1 MRRLLTSRRAGSL
14 GASLGISSRAL
25 RLPLAPDVAVVGVAS
40 VVAKGEALSFRVV
53 EGEGSPDAATTQATR
68 VEGGTQEIRF
78 IPSIGTNCSAALRVT
93 GGPFDTLPCSVRYT
107 FDAIAAYVRFA
118 RTTLPKLEKAWAAP
132 HRADPVKQAVLDV
145 MGLRGDGAAGMEKPV
160 PRCTMDQAR
169 LKTREVARAQG
180 VALPVYLHM
189 FDASTIKRIDLLVG
203 RYLDRSD
210 NFAAPDIKPCME

>member
-1 MRRLLTSRRAGSL
+1 MLPWLT
-14 GASLGISSRAL
+14 IAL
-25 RLPLAPDVAVVGVAS
+25 
-40 VVAKGEALSFRVV
+40 
-53 EGEGSPDAATTQATR
+53 TTCVIA
-68 VEGGTQEIRF
+68 E
-78 IPSIGTNCSAALRVT
+78 
-93 GGPFDTLPCSVRYT
+93 D
-107 FDAIAAYVRFA
+107 DAIAAYVRFA

-189 FDASTIKRIDLLVG
+189 FDAPTIKRIDMLVG